1 MRWRVSA
8 TGTPV
13 FPRTGGAWEW
23 DPLTELLF
31 GAAVASTVWSVYVWE
46 ERGLVEDDT
55 AAVMEV
61 EDQGRLGRWRVDDS
75 RSSRREDERRPCLG
89 SRDSGRKALEMVAA
103 VPALGI
109 VR

>member
-31 GAAVASTVWSVYVWE
+31 GAAVASIFSSASCRRTVVRLCVGE

-61 EDQGRLGRWRVDDS
+61 EDQGRLGGGVSTTAGAADTRTRDGRAW
-75 RSSRREDERRPCLG
+75 G
-89 SRDSGRKALEMVAA
+89 SHDSGRRLFFFY
-103 VPALGI
+103 
-109 VR
+109 